1 LSWVAAA
8 AEELSYLAKA
18 PWRILPWNVPL
29 EALLYSLLYY
39 SILKSAK
46 NVDPG
51 HEERHNQ
58 ELVFVERMLA
68 CFII

>member
-1 LSWVAAA
+1 LSCVVAA

-29 EALLYSLLYY
+29 EALLYYI
-39 SILKSAK
+39 ILKSAK
-46 NVDPG
+46 NVDAG
-51 HEERHNQ
+51 HEERQ
-58 ELVFVERMLA
+58 YRELVFIDRKLV

>member
-1 LSWVAAA
+1 LGTLSWVAAA

-29 EALLYSLLYY
+29 EALLYY
-39 SILKSAK
+39 SILRSAK

-58 ELVFVERMLA
+58 ELVFVEKMLA